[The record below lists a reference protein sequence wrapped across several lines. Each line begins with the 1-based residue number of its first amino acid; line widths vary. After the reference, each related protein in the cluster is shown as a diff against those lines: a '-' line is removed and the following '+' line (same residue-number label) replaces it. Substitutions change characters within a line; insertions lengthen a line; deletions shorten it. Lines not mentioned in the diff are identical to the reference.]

1 MRISDW
7 SSDVCSS
14 DLLVADRVQPVTGFD
29 VADGIGHQRA
39 NLLVAEVS
47 LPSVGGLVGAHRSS
61 SMNVE
66 SCVRSA
72 CAPRR
77 SEERRVGNECV
88 STCRSRWSPYHSKK
102 KRMQLLSTQTKE
114 I

>member
-72 CAPRR
+72 CAPRDAWLLTAPR
-77 SEERRVGNECV
+77 LVPMASAIWASE
-88 STCRSRWSPYHSKK
+88 RSR
-102 KRMQLLSTQTKE
+102 
-114 I
+114 